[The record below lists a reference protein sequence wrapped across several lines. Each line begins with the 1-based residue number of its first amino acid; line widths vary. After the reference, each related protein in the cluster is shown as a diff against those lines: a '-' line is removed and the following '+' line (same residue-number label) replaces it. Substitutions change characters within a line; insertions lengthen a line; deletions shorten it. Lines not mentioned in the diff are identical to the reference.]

1 MGKLEQYYEM
11 KYSELLRIYNRDM
24 KLQTNYIKEL
34 KESIHKENKVRVK
47 DKEIK
52 KSITELNVNL
62 MKETLNLK

>member
-62 MKETLNLK
+62 MKET

>member
-34 KESIHKENKVRVK
+34 KESIHKENRR
-47 DKEIK
+47 K
-52 KSITELNVNL
+52 KKNDGSY
-62 MKETLNLK
+62 K

>member
-34 KESIHKENKVRVK
+34 KESIHKENILRVK

-62 MKETLNLK
+62 MKET